1 MRKRHRRFLVNWL
14 NLLNWFYWL
23 KKELEGDMSSN
34 TGKMRE
40 HAMQIFQAGLQAVDP
55 VEAIN
60 RHIKIEKDLL
70 IIGDKQFNLKNYDNV
85 LVIGAGKAV
94 APMAKAVEDH
104 LGNRISDGVIVVKDE
119 HGLPL
124 KKVRICEAS
133 HPVPDERGVRGT
145 EEILSLVEKA
155 GERDLVICLISG
167 GGSALLIA
175 PVEEISLEDK
185 QNATK
190 LLLACG
196 ATIHEINTVRKHLSR
211 AKGGRLAQMANPATI
226 TSLILSDVVGDDLD
240 VIASGPTVADS
251 STFKDA
257 EQILKGYGIW
267 DQLASSVRNHIQ
279 KGSSGQIEDTPKSD
293 NAAFLK
299 CSQVLVGTNLQALKA
314 AGQTAEKLR
323 YHPLI
328 LSSKVEGEAR
338 EVAKFFAAIAKEI
351 LESAHPME
359 PPVCVLA
366 GGETTVT
373 LQGDG
378 RGGRNQEFALAS
390 ALAIQGLDN
399 VVVLSGGTDGTDGP
413 TDAAGAI
420 ADGTT
425 VARAVKKSL
434 NPQDYLQRNDSYNLF
449 QKLDDLVMTGPT
461 RTNVM
466 DLYMLLVSSV
476 K

>member
-1 MRKRHRRFLVNWL
+1 MN
-14 NLLNWFYWL
+14 
-23 KKELEGDMSSN
+23 SN
-34 TGKMRE
+34 TEKMRE
-40 HAMQIFQAGLQAVDP
+40 QALEIFEAGIQAVDP
-55 VEAIN
+55 VEAIK
-60 RHIKIEKDLL
+60 RHTRLEKDLL
-70 IIGDKQFNLKNYDNV
+70 LIGGRQFNLKDYDKI
-85 LVIGAGKAV
+85 LVVGAGKAA
-94 APMAKAVEDH
+94 APMAKTVEDL
-104 LGNRISDGVIVVKDE
+104 LGDRISDGVVVVKDE

-124 KKVRICEAS
+124 ERIKVCEAS
-133 HPVPDERGVRGT
+133 HPVPDIRGVKGT
-145 EEILSLVEKA
+145 EEILSLVEHA
-155 GERDLVICLISG
+155 GERDLIICLISG

-211 AKGGRLAQMANPATI
+211 AKGGRFAQMANPATI

-240 VIASGPTVADS
+240 VIASGPTVPDS
-251 STFKDA
+251 SMFKDA

-267 DQLASSVRNHIQ
+267 DQLASSVRNHIE

-299 CSQVLVGTNLQALKA
+299 CSQVLVGTNLHALKA
-314 AGQTAEKLR
+314 AGKAAEKLGYR
-323 YHPLI
+323 PLI

-338 EVAKFFAAIAKEI
+338 EVAKFYTAIAKEI

-390 ALAIQGLDN
+390 ALAIEGLDN
-399 VVVLSGGTDGTDGP
+399 VIVLSGGTDGTDGP

-425 VARAVKKSL
+425 VARARESGLDPK
-434 NPQDYLQRNDSYNLF
+434 DFLQRNDSYSFF

-466 DLYMLLVSSV
+466 DLYMLLVSRSN
-476 K
+476 

>member
-1 MRKRHRRFLVNWL
+1 MGANIA
-14 NLLNWFYWL
+14 
-23 KKELEGDMSSN
+23 
-34 TGKMRE
+34 KMRE
-40 HAMQIFQAGLQAVDP
+40 HARQIFQAGLQAVDP
-55 VEAIN
+55 VDAII
-60 RHIKIEKDLL
+60 RHVTLNDNVLL
-70 IIGDKQFNLKNYDNV
+70 IGDRQFNLKDYDRI
-85 LVIGAGKAV
+85 LVVGAGKAV
-94 APMAKAVEDH
+94 APMAKAVENL
-104 LGNRISDGVIVVKDE
+104 LGNHISAGVVVVKDE
-119 HGLPL
+119 HSLPL
-124 KKVRICEAS
+124 KKIKVREAS
-133 HPVPDERGVRGT
+133 HPVPDERGVQGT

-155 GERDLVICLISG
+155 GKRDLVICLISG

-175 PVEEISLEDK
+175 PVCDISLEDK

-196 ATIHEINTVRKHLSR
+196 ATIHEFNTVRKHLSR
-211 AKGGRLAQMANPATI
+211 AKGGRLAQMACPATI

-240 VIASGPTVADS
+240 VIASGPTVPDS
-251 STFKDA
+251 STFQDA

-267 DQLASSVRNHIQ
+267 DQLAPTVRNHLA

-293 NAAFLK
+293 NAAFQQ

-314 AGQTAEKLR
+314 AGQEAQKLGYR
-323 YHPLI
+323 PLI

-338 EVAKFFAAIAKEI
+338 EVAKFYTAIAREALSSENPLK
-351 LESAHPME
+351 

-373 LQGDG
+373 LTGDG
-378 RGGRNQEFALAS
+378 RGGRNQEFALAA
-390 ALAIQGLDN
+390 ALAIEKLDDM
-399 VVVLSGGTDGTDGP
+399 VVLSGGTDGTDGP

-425 VARAVKKSL
+425 VARARKSGL
-434 NPQDYLQRNDSYNLF
+434 DPKDFLQRNDSYHFF
-449 QKLDDLVMTGPT
+449 QALDDLLMTGPT

-466 DLYMLLVSSV
+466 DIYMLLIGSV

>member
-1 MRKRHRRFLVNWL
+1 MN
-14 NLLNWFYWL
+14 
-23 KKELEGDMSSN
+23 SN

-40 HAMQIFQAGLQAVDP
+40 HALQIFEAGLQAVDP
-55 VEAIN
+55 VEAIK
-60 RHIKIEKDLL
+60 RHTRLEKDLL
-70 IIGDKQFNLKNYDNV
+70 FIGDRQFNLKDYDRI
-85 LVIGAGKAV
+85 LVVGAGKAA
-94 APMAKAVEDH
+94 APMAKTVEDF
-104 LGNRISDGVIVVKDE
+104 LGERISNGVVVVKDE

-124 KKVRICEAS
+124 KKIKVCEAS
-133 HPVPDERGVRGT
+133 HPVPDKRGVKGT
-145 EEILSLVEKA
+145 EEILSLVEQSS
-155 GERDLVICLISG
+155 ERDLIICLISG

-175 PVEEISLEDK
+175 PVQEISLEDK

-240 VIASGPTVADS
+240 VIASGPTVPDS

-257 EQILKGYGIW
+257 EQILKGYRIW
-267 DQLASSVRNHIQ
+267 DQLASSVRNHIE
-279 KGSSGQIEDTPKSD
+279 KGASGKVEDTPKSD
-293 NAAFLK
+293 NAAFLQ
-299 CSQVLVGTNLQALKA
+299 CSQVLVGTNLLALKA
-314 AGQTAEKLR
+314 AGKAAEKLGYR
-323 YHPLI
+323 PLI

-338 EVAKFFAAIAKEI
+338 EVAKFYTAVAKEI
-351 LESAHPME
+351 RESAYPIE

-378 RGGRNQEFALAS
+378 LGGRNQEFALAS
-390 ALAIQGLDN
+390 ALAIEGLDK
-399 VVVLSGGTDGTDGP
+399 VIVLSGGTDGTDGP

-425 VARAVKKSL
+425 VARGRESGLDPK
-434 NPQDYLQRNDSYNLF
+434 DFLQRNDSYNFF
-449 QKLDDLVMTGPT
+449 QKLDGLVMTGPT

-466 DLYMLLVSSV
+466 DIYMLLVGS
-476 K
+476 